1 LGPSL
6 GGMVIDAFDWRAIF
20 LAPIPACFL
29 AVLLGFLF
37 LPPESH
43 RSEAGK
49 FDVLGFGL
57 INATVFCWFT
67 MLGNGQRWGWQ
78 SDDILMLGAA
88 TLICGVAF
96 VASQKRPG
104 ASLVDLGLFS
114 NRRFATALAIS
125 FLFGFSN
132 FSSVYAFPIFGQI
145 VQSFTPTIAGS
156 MLLPGSLFAAAVL
169 PLTGRVA
176 DKVPAPFILAGGH
189 VVIALSIVML
199 ANADANTAFWFVAFA
214 LLLGRFGSAFVS
226 PALNTTALGALSME
240 QMRRGAGVANLS
252 LMLGGST
259 GISCFVLLLERRIE
273 FHATNLGATQTAA
286 HGPTMDLLGAVS
298 GQLSSAGLPT
308 AAQQGLAMDYL
319 DRMVTAQ
326 ANMLGFQDGFV
337 AIAVIA
343 LIPLIPVAMLWR
355 GRRR

>member
-1 LGPSL
+1 
-6 GGMVIDAFDWRAIF
+6 
-20 LAPIPACFL
+20 
-29 AVLLGFLF
+29 
-37 LPPESH
+37 
-43 RSEAGK
+43 
-49 FDVLGFGL
+49 
-57 INATVFCWFT
+57 
-67 MLGNGQRWGWQ
+67 
-78 SDDILMLGAA
+78 
-88 TLICGVAF
+88 
-96 VASQKRPG
+96 
-104 ASLVDLGLFS
+104 
-114 NRRFATALAIS
+114 
-125 FLFGFSN
+125 
-132 FSSVYAFPIFGQI
+132 

-176 DKVPAPFILAGGH
+176 DKLPAPFILAGGH

-259 GISCFVLLLERRIE
+259 GISCFVLLLERRVE

-355 GRRR
+355 GRRG